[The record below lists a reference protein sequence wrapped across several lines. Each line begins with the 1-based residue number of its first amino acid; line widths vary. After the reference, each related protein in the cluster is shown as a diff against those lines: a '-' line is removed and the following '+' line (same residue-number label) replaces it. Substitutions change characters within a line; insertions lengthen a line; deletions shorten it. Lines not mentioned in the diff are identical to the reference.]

1 MKKIR
6 RLTIIAMALT
16 FIFAM
21 TCVANADT
29 ALTPTSGNGSG
40 SNPYVVEL
48 PGYGPNFGNVN
59 GKATG
64 ESYTIKNFTDSGRIG
79 NIYYRFTVPYDGCV
93 KVLKSDMTGT
103 YSNWIDVKAGDS
115 FGTESK
121 EWVSVSTGS
130 TVTAPVIIYH
140 EHVMFSLAS
149 CTYVDN
155 TNHRLVDFKEC
166 TACCL
171 NPHAKVETGTKLEAH
186 QMGYNREVVEPTCTS
201 SGYTLSHCQKCTKEE
216 KIDIKPALGHNFVS
230 GVCSRCGVKNGE
242 TVDPE
247 DGGSAEDAPE
257 FAAVNS
263 VKAVSNSPKKA
274 LVSWDYASALVSP
287 DGYYVYVDGVKKG
300 ESHYSYA
307 RELEVAIPYAGE
319 HKIVVKP
326 YLDKDGRR
334 WIGACTASATV
345 KSKSIGKGSISRLT
359 KLSAGK
365 VCVHVTVPQG
375 ATGVK
380 VYCGTK
386 LIKTFKANGTFKYSA
401 SKAGSKYYKV
411 RAYVTEGGKNYYSGY
426 TTGKKPS
433 LNQRTWAGQ
442 GSYSSKNSF
451 SYGTAHFLVS
461 KVYYSGG
468 KLKVTGYLY
477 NSRIFTLKSVK
488 VTCKVYAEGKTYN
501 KTFIVKPKLGEY
513 GRKKVTLT
521 FAKGTA
527 YDLRGSSWN
536 TKCVGNWG
544 WGYEY

>member
-1 MKKIR
+1 MKRIR
-6 RLTIIAMALT
+6 RLTIIAMTLT

-21 TCVANADT
+21 TCIANANT
-29 ALTPTSGNGSG
+29 ALTPKSGNGSG

-59 GKATG
+59 GKETG
-64 ESYTIKNFTDSGRIG
+64 ESYTIKNFTDTSRIG
-79 NIYYRFTVPYDGCV
+79 NIYYKFTVPYDGCI

-103 YSNWIDVKAGDS
+103 YSNWINVEAGDT
-115 FGTESK
+115 FGVSSK
-121 EWVSVSTGS
+121 EWVSVSTGG

-140 EHVMFSLAS
+140 EHVMFNLAE

-155 TNHRLVDFKEC
+155 ANHRLVDFKEC

-186 QMGYNREVVEPTCTS
+186 QMGYKQEVVDPTCTS

-216 KIDIKPALGHNFVS
+216 KINIKAALGHNFVS

-257 FAAVNS
+257 FAAVNYVS
-263 VKAVSNSPKKA
+263 AVSNAPKKA

-287 DGYYVYVDGVKKG
+287 SGYYVYVDGEKKG

-307 RELEVAIPYAGE
+307 RGLEVAIPYGGE
-319 HKIVVKP
+319 HTIVVRP

-334 WIGACTASATV
+334 WIGAYTASTTI
-345 KSKSIGKGSISRLT
+345 KSKEIDKGSISQLS
-359 KLSAGK
+359 KLSSSK
-365 VCVHVTVPQG
+365 VCAHVTVPEG

-380 VYCGTK
+380 LYCGSK
-386 LIKTFKANGTFKYSA
+386 LIKTFTASGKYKYSA
-401 SKAGSKYYKV
+401 SSAGSKTYKV
-411 RAYVTEGGKNYYSGY
+411 RAYVTEDSNTYYSEY
-426 TTGKKPS
+426 TATKKPS
-433 LNQRTWAGQ
+433 TNQKTWSGQ
-442 GSYSSKNSF
+442 GSYSAKNSF
-451 SYGTAHFLVS
+451 TYATAHFMVS
-461 KVYYSGG
+461 KVYYSKG

-477 NSRIFTLKSVK
+477 NSRIFTLKKVK
-488 VTCKVYAEGKTYN
+488 ITCKVYAEGKTYT
-501 KTFIVKPKLGEY
+501 KTFVVKPKLGEY

-521 FAKGTA
+521 FSKGTA
-527 YDLRGSSWN
+527 YDLRAASWN

-544 WGYEY
+544 WGYGN